1 MTEPKRIS
9 AEEAHKKVISGEAI
23 LVCAYDDE
31 ERFRNIHLQNA
42 ISLREFKTRIPAL
55 SREQEVIFY

>member
-23 LVCAYDDE
+23 LVCAYDDGE
-31 ERFRNIHLQNA
+31 KFRNIHLQNA
-42 ISLREFKTRIPAL
+42 ISLRELKTRIPAL
-55 SREQEVIFY
+55 SRGQEVISY

>member
-9 AEEAHKKVISGEAI
+9 AEEAHKKVASGEAL

-31 ERFRNIHLQNA
+31 EKFRKIHLQNA
-42 ISLREFKTRIPAL
+42 ISLQEFKTRIPAL
-55 SREQEVIFY
+55 PREQEVIFY